1 VGCGSPRV
9 SQFKMLTIL
18 FFGQLRER
26 LNTERLNIDS
36 IELAKPTTV
45 ASLCAYL
52 SERGPLWKELI
63 HSNNCLVAVNQTM
76 ATRATLLSN
85 NDEIA
90 FFPPVTGG

>member
-1 VGCGSPRV
+1 
-9 SQFKMLTIL
+9 
-18 FFGQLRER
+18 
-26 LNTERLNIDS
+26 
-36 IELAKPTTV
+36 
-45 ASLCAYL
+45 LCAYL
-52 SERGPLWKELI
+52 SERGPLWEELI